1 MSIVHETVELSGHI
15 IDSWTL
21 PRTWDLIMDR
31 GGNFEV
37 EAIRVGS
44 HKTEPSYAR
53 LKVIA
58 PDDEILERIISELQQ
73 LGAVLTNAEDAQTA
87 KVEKNGVLPS
97 NFYSTTNLPTQVRLR
112 GQWVDVANIEMD
124 VVIVVD
130 RGVGTDQG
138 QDKGAVDAGQ
148 VQGTGQ
154 VQGAGQVKG
163 TDMVSGAGKAK
174 DTVLTVPVRAY
185 CKPMHD
191 VRVGEEIVVGH
202 NGIRVQPYTRNRE
215 HEAFAFMQSDVS
227 PERTKVLEIHEIAR
241 QMKETRARNGKI
253 LFVLGP
259 AVIHTGAGRYIAE
272 LLRRGYIQVIFGGN
286 AIITH
291 DIESALYK
299 TSLGVNLQT
308 GEQVEG
314 GHRNHLRAINAIRA
328 AGSIEKAIE
337 IGLLREGIAYEAA
350 KQNIPLVLAGSIRDD
365 GPMPGVVS
373 DMIEAQ
379 RRMREEVQN
388 GVEMAIMV
396 SSMLHAIAT
405 GNLLP
410 ARVRTVV
417 VDINPAVVTKLA
429 DRGSFQAAGLVTDA
443 ELFLRELVEALS
455 LKQTLP

>member
-1 MSIVHETVELSGHI
+1 MSRVHEVVELSGHI

-21 PRTWDLIMDR
+21 PRVWDIIMDR

-37 EAIRVGS
+37 EEMRVGNQ
-44 HKTEPSYAR
+44 KTEPSYTR

-58 PDDEILERIISELQQ
+58 PDDEVLERIVSELQQ
-73 LGAVLTNAEDAQTA
+73 LGAVLTNAEDVQTA
-87 KVEKNGVLPS
+87 RVEMDGVLPG
-97 NFYSTTNLPTQVRLR
+97 NFYSTTNLPTQIRFR

-124 VVIVVD
+124 VVIVLD
-130 RGVGTDQG
+130 R
-138 QDKGAVDAGQ
+138 DKN
-148 VQGTGQ
+148 
-154 VQGAGQVKG
+154 
-163 TDMVSGAGKAK
+163 
-174 DTVLTVPVRAY
+174 LAY

-191 VRVGEEIVVGH
+191 VRVGEEIIVGH
-202 NGIRVQPYTRNRE
+202 NGIRVQPYTRDRE

-241 QMKETRARNGKI
+241 QMKKTRAQNGKI

-259 AVIHTGAGRYIAE
+259 AVIHTGAGRYVAE
-272 LLRRGYIQVIFGGN
+272 LLRRGYVQVIFGGN
-286 AIITH
+286 AVITH
-291 DIESALYK
+291 DVESALYK
-299 TSLGVNLQT
+299 TSLGVNLHT

-337 IGLLREGIAYEAA
+337 IGLLREGIAYEAV
-350 KQNIPLVLAGSIRDD
+350 KHNVPMVLAGSIRDD
-365 GPMPGVVS
+365 GPMPGVIS

-443 ELFLRELVEALS
+443 ELFLRELVEAL
-455 LKQTLP
+455 TP